1 MVEPITMPIAPSE
14 GLRARG
20 VWPTLR
26 RRIAFWVPAAVLI
39 VLAFMAIAP
48 EWVGGVF
55 GNGDPRSCDLGM
67 SRAGS
72 APGHPFGFDVQGCD
86 LYTNVIHGA
95 RNSLLVALLATAM
108 GFFVALVVGTVS
120 GLFDGWADSVL
131 SRLTDVFL
139 GFPFIIGAIIL
150 LISFGERTPFSVA
163 LVLAL
168 FTWPLMARLVRSSV
182 RSVRRTEFVQ
192 ASTAMGISLGRI
204 VIRHVLPN
212 ALGPVLAIATIN
224 VGGIIVAESGLSFLG
239 VGLDAPA
246 ISWGRQIA
254 DAQTQLSNAP
264 HLILWPGLFL
274 ALTVLALISLGDVL
288 RDALDPRQG

>member
-1 MVEPITMPIAPSE
+1 MP
-14 GLRARG
+14 
-20 VWPTLR
+20 T
-26 RRIAFWVPAAVLI
+26 AVLA
-39 VLAFMAIAP
+39 VLAFMAITP
-48 EWVGGVF
+48 DLIGGIF

-67 SRAGS
+67 SRSGS

-95 RNSLLVALLATAM
+95 RNSLLVALMATAM
-108 GFFVALVVGTVS
+108 AFLVALVIGTVAA
-120 GLFDGWADSVL
+120 LFDGWADSVL
-131 SRLTDVFL
+131 SRLTDIFL
-139 GFPFIIGAIIL
+139 GFPFVIGAIIL
-150 LISFGERTPFSVA
+150 LISFDERTAFSVA

-182 RSVRRTEFVQ
+182 RSVRGTEFVQ
-192 ASTAMGISLGRI
+192 ASTAMGIGLGRT
-204 VIRHVLPN
+204 VVRHILPN
-212 ALGPVLAIATIN
+212 ALGPVLAIVTIN

-254 DAQTQLSNAP
+254 DAQTQLANAP

-274 ALTVLALISLGDVL
+274 ALTVLSLISLGDVL
-288 RDALDPRQG
+288 RDALDPRQR